1 MKKIIKNLLILLSY
15 FLYEAIVLIIINALG
30 IDVSKLNFIQ
40 KNIYLFVIDIIYLV
54 SLVFIYRKE
63 LKEDF
68 KDFKENG
75 SGYIFKYAPL
85 YLLGVILMGIT
96 NALLVKVTGMEMSTN
111 EQNVRTLIK
120 YYPLYMSFSSVM
132 YAPIVEE
139 LIFRK
144 SIKNLFNDN
153 VLFVLMSGLIFGLI
167 HVVGTGNEGIKEIL
181 MGIPYIIMG
190 LDFAYIYAKTKN
202 IFTTM
207 TLHSIHNLTLL
218 IIQFIGG

>member
-15 FLYEAIVLIIINALG
+15 FLYEAIVLIIINALD

-75 SGYIFKYAPL
+75 AGYIFKYAPL

-96 NALLVKVTGMEMSTN
+96 NALLVKVTGIEMSTN

-167 HVVGTGNEGIKEIL
+167 HVVGTGNEGINEIL

>member
-15 FLYEAIVLIIINALG
+15 FLYEAIVLIIINSLG

-167 HVVGTGNEGIKEIL
+167 HVVGTGNEGINEIL

>member
-1 MKKIIKNLLILLSY
+1 MKKKIKNLLILLSY

-85 YLLGVILMGIT
+85 YLLGVILMGIA

-167 HVVGTGNEGIKEIL
+167 HVVGTGNEGINEIL

>member
-63 LKEDF
+63 LKKDF

-167 HVVGTGNEGIKEIL
+167 HVVGTGNEGINEIL

>member
-167 HVVGTGNEGIKEIL
+167 HVVGTGNEGINEIL

-190 LDFAYIYAKTKN
+190 LDFAYIYVKTKN

>member
-15 FLYEAIVLIIINALG
+15 FWYEAIVLIIINALG

-167 HVVGTGNEGIKEIL
+167 HVVGTGNEGINEIL

>member
-68 KDFKENG
+68 KNFKENG

-167 HVVGTGNEGIKEIL
+167 HVVGTGNEGINEIL

>member
-15 FLYEAIVLIIINALG
+15 FLYETIVLIIINALG

-167 HVVGTGNEGIKEIL
+167 HVVGTGNEGINEIL

>member
-85 YLLGVILMGIT
+85 YLLGVILMGIA

-167 HVVGTGNEGIKEIL
+167 HVVGTGNEGINEIL

>member
-15 FLYEAIVLIIINALG
+15 FLYEAIVLIIINALD

-75 SGYIFKYAPL
+75 AGYIFKYAPL

-167 HVVGTGNEGIKEIL
+167 HVVGTGNEGINEIL

>member
-15 FLYEAIVLIIINALG
+15 FLYEAIILIIVNALS
-30 IDVSKLNFIQ
+30 IDISKLNFIQ
-40 KNIYLFVIDIIYLV
+40 KNIYLFVVDIIYLI

-120 YYPLYMSFSSVM
+120 YYPIYMSFSSVI

-167 HVVGTGNEGIKEIL
+167 HVVGTGNEGINEIL

>member
-1 MKKIIKNLLILLSY
+1 MKKRIKNLLILLSY

-85 YLLGVILMGIT
+85 YLLGVILMGIA

-167 HVVGTGNEGIKEIL
+167 HVVGTGNEGINDIL

>member
-15 FLYEAIVLIIINALG
+15 FLYEAIVLIIINALD

-75 SGYIFKYAPL
+75 AGYIFKYAPL

-120 YYPLYMSFSSVM
+120 YYTLYMSFSSVM

-167 HVVGTGNEGIKEIL
+167 HVVGTGNEGINEIL

>member
-15 FLYEAIVLIIINALG
+15 FLYEAIVLIIINALD

-75 SGYIFKYAPL
+75 AGYIFKYAPL

-153 VLFVLMSGLIFGLI
+153 ILFVLMSGLIFGLI
-167 HVVGTGNEGIKEIL
+167 HVVGTGNEGINEIL

>member
-1 MKKIIKNLLILLSY
+1 M
-15 FLYEAIVLIIINALG
+15 YEAIVLIIINALG

-167 HVVGTGNEGIKEIL
+167 HVVGTGNEGINEIL

>member
-75 SGYIFKYAPL
+75 AGYIFKYAPL

-167 HVVGTGNEGIKEIL
+167 HVVGTGNEGINEIL

>member
-85 YLLGVILMGIT
+85 YLLGVIFMGIA

-167 HVVGTGNEGIKEIL
+167 HVVGTGNEGINEIL

>member
-40 KNIYLFVIDIIYLV
+40 KNIYLFIIDIIYLV

-85 YLLGVILMGIT
+85 YLLGVILMGIA

-167 HVVGTGNEGIKEIL
+167 HVVGTGNEGINEIL

>member
-15 FLYEAIVLIIINALG
+15 FLYEAIILIIINALG
-30 IDVSKLNFIQ
+30 IDISKLNFIQ
-40 KNIYLFVIDIIYLV
+40 KNIYLFVVDIIYLI

-120 YYPLYMSFSSVM
+120 YYPIYMSFSSVI

-167 HVVGTGNEGIKEIL
+167 HVVGTGNEGINEIL

>member
-167 HVVGTGNEGIKEIL
+167 HVVGTGNEGINEIL